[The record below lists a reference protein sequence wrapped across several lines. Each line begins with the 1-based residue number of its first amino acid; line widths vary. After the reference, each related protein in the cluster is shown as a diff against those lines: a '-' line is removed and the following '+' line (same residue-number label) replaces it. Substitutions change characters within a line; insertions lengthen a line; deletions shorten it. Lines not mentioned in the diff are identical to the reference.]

1 MRVMYAE
8 CSGPVWRVIAR
19 RLEDRHGWRPVYWLA
34 APEDAAVVA
43 SEFPDAVF
51 HSGVEAAR
59 GIPATGADWPLPG
72 LDAALLEALAP
83 HESITL
89 HMMDR
94 MDPDGRSFPYD
105 ERRRH
110 YHDLL
115 RYWLGVLDRFA
126 PDLVVLSI
134 APHIVYDYVL
144 YALCRHRGVPTVMF
158 ERIGLPGY
166 VYPVAEIDT
175 YPPGLQPDR
184 RAVRETGAKPALSP
198 LFEAYL
204 AAQSAGGEKAMPAN
218 FEKKLKRYGLARTG
232 RDGYQAGL
240 TAELWFEFKRAAY
253 LFRKNG
259 FAPVPR
265 TYVKLRGQ
273 RPADS
278 HPTTWDLEVRRVRA
292 ILTKRRLR
300 RLVHRL
306 AERPVRDEPHVLLAL
321 HYQPER
327 ATVPMGG
334 MLGDQALIADILAKS
349 LPEGWWLYVKEH
361 PWQLQ
366 GFSRGE
372 MQRSEDFYRRLA
384 ALRNTRLMP
393 LSADTGELIAS
404 ARAVAT
410 VTGSVGWQ
418 AICQGV
424 PALVFG
430 SAWYRGCE
438 GAFQVRSVSDCKAA
452 LDAVADG
459 YRVEG
464 SAPREWLAAV
474 QEVCVPGFLEP
485 DVESVEAL
493 DVQDAAEAMADAL
506 AAFVGECWP
515 ETANAGAKFVESAA

>member
-8 CSGPVWRVIAR
+8 CSGPVWRGIAR
-19 RLEDRHGWRPVYWLA
+19 RLGSRHDWRPVYWLA
-34 APEDAAVVA
+34 APEDAGPVT
-43 SEFPDAVF
+43 SEFPDAQF

-59 GIPATGADWPLPG
+59 DIPASGADWPLPA
-72 LDAALLEALAP
+72 LDSALLEALAP
-83 HESITL
+83 YESITL

-94 MDPDGRSFPYD
+94 MDPDGHSFPYD

-126 PDLVVLSI
+126 PDLVMFSI

-166 VYPVAEIDT
+166 VYPVAEIDA
-175 YPPGLQPDR
+175 YPPRLQPAR
-184 RAVRETGAKPALSP
+184 GAVRETAAKPALSP
-198 LFEAYL
+198 SFEAYL

-218 FEKKLKRYGLARTG
+218 FEKKLKRYGLARAG
-232 RDGYQAGL
+232 RDGFQVRLA
-240 TAELWFEFKRAAY
+240 AELWFEFKRAAY

-306 AERPVRDEPHVLLAL
+306 AARPVRDEPHVLLAL

-384 ALRNTRLMP
+384 ALPQHSPDAVVRRYQRADRQRPGRRHAHRVGRLAGDMP
-393 LSADTGELIAS
+393 
-404 ARAVAT
+404 R
-410 VTGSVGWQ
+410 GSGPGLRVGLVPGMRR
-418 AICQGV
+418 GV
-424 PALVFG
+424 PSPLRLGLQGRSGRGRGRLPGGGLRPARVARGRAGGLCPRIPGAGRRVRRG
-430 SAWYRGCE
+430 SRCPGRGRGHGRC
-438 GAFQVRSVSDCKAA
+438 A
-452 LDAVADG
+452 
-459 YRVEG
+459 G
-464 SAPREWLAAV
+464 SIRR
-474 QEVCVPGFLEP
+474 
-485 DVESVEAL
+485 
-493 DVQDAAEAMADAL
+493 
-506 AAFVGECWP
+506 
-515 ETANAGAKFVESAA
+515 